1 MIVIADTTPLISLMK
16 IGRLG
21 LLKELFKD
29 VYIPEAV
36 YCELTDNPL
45 FENEALE
52 IKNCEYIHA
61 RSVDNKRA
69 VGILRRATGLD
80 IGESE
85 AIVLTD
91 EQQGNLLL
99 MDEVKGRNVAKQMG
113 IKIMGTIGIL
123 MVALEKH
130 KITYAEIV
138 AAVEILRDSGRHI
151 KKELYEDLLKAAER
165 FQ

>member
-16 IGRLG
+16 IGKLG
-21 LLKELFKD
+21 LLKELFHD

-36 YCELTDNPL
+36 YRELTDNPL

-52 IKNCEYIHA
+52 IKNCGFIYA

-80 IGESE
+80 VGESE

-99 MDEVKGRNVAKQMG
+99 MDEVKGR
-113 IKIMGTIGIL
+113 KISI
-123 MVALEKH
+123 
-130 KITYAEIV
+130 
-138 AAVEILRDSGRHI
+138 S
-151 KKELYEDLLKAAER
+151 
-165 FQ
+165 